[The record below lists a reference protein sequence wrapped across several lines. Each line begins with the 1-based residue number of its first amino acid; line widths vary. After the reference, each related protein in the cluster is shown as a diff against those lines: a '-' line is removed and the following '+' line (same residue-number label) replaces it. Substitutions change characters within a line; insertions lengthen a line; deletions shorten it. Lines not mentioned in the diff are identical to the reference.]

1 LFPALHELTK
11 ATQFIDQF
19 GEHGGSSFSNGPP
32 LQPDA
37 EVSNGSYLTPMPTPT
52 DYRYE
57 GFASII
63 PNYEEEGL
71 K

>member
-1 LFPALHELTK
+1 LTK

-19 GEHGGSSFSNGPP
+19 GEDGGSSFSDGPP
-32 LQPDA
+32 LQPEP

-57 GFASII
+57 
-63 PNYEEEGL
+63 YEL
-71 K
+71 LNHL